1 MPSWSADASD
11 PIASG
16 PIASGPIATGPVVSD
31 AIASWDRAAQHYD
44 RASAWLEGRFL
55 REGRRWVCERAQGRV
70 LDVGI
75 GTGAN
80 LAFLGHATTFVGVDP
95 SSAML
100 DVARTK
106 ASALGREVDLHQ
118 ASAEAL
124 PFDDATF
131 DTVLVTYVLCNVRD
145 VATALREAGRVV
157 RPGGSLLLAD
167 HVVSTQPFL
176 RWGQRRL
183 ESVTGPRRGEW
194 FTRRPRALVEDEP
207 GWRVMDG
214 TRAHHGIIETLSAER
229 TNQRAAGPAAEAPA
243 E

>member
-11 PIASG
+11 QIAG
-16 PIASGPIATGPVVSD
+16 
-31 AIASWDRAAQHYD
+31 WDHAAQHYD
-44 RASAWLEGRFL
+44 RASAWLERRFL
-55 REGRRWVCERAQGRV
+55 RDGRGWVCERAHGRV

-80 LAFLGHATTFVGVDP
+80 LALLGHATSLVGVDP

-100 DVARTK
+100 GVARQK
-106 ASALGREVDLHQ
+106 AGSLGREVALHQ

-124 PFDDATF
+124 PFDDASF
-131 DTVLVTYVLCNVRD
+131 DTVVFTYVLCNVPD
-145 VATALREAGRVV
+145 VASALQEARRVL

-167 HVVSTQPFL
+167 HVVATHPFL

-194 FTRRPRALVEDEP
+194 FTRRPRAVVDGEP
-207 GWRVMDG
+207 DWRVTDG
-214 TRAHHGIIETLSAER
+214 SRAHRGIIETLWAARDGQSGAER
-229 TNQRAAGPAAEAPA
+229 GARARPE
-243 E
+243 